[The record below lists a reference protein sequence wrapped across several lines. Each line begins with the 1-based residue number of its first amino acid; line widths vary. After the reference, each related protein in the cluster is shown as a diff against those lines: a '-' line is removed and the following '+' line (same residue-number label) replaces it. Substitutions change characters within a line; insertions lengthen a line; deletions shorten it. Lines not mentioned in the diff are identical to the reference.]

1 MEYLKHPGR
10 LEALIPTNTKHKQS
24 GADPLSQWTVRRR
37 PPLLCPARAR
47 RRTRPALRG
56 RADRVHFKLAHVV
69 YAPRPTTR
77 QLTCQNQSAHETW
90 PQCNLSRC
98 HDRLSPQ
105 TCSLSLIRSIL
116 SKFRLLRTSVY
127 YKMRSWGR
135 GPFQLCCSK
144 ILNIYQRLIICKTL
158 G

>member
-47 RRTRPALRG
+47 RRTRSALRG

-98 HDRLSPQ
+98 HDRLFPF
-105 TCSLSLIRSIL
+105 L
-116 SKFRLLRTSVY
+116 K
-127 YKMRSWGR
+127 
-135 GPFQLCCSK
+135 FQLYFHFPPNRIK
-144 ILNIYQRLIICKTL
+144 VFFFKLNNGLLINF
-158 G
+158 